1 MVFVVVGLHRMDS
14 ILNVSIII
22 DNEQDIQ
29 LLDYVENVLPLVRSL
44 HIYLSAS
51 LANLEKVNKIDQM
64 LLANPQKVSIQ
75 QYPELTGLK
84 IEKYKKHLILSSS
97 TTYKFVLKLYEKMK
111 RQSICLFVR
120 YRKEEIEDKDK

>member
-14 ILNVSIII
+14 ILNVLIII

-29 LLDYVENVLPLVRSL
+29 LLDYVENILPLVRSL

-97 TTYKFVLKLYEKMK
+97 TTYKSVLKLYEKMK